1 MAEELSIISSSMLT
15 DVSETEINSL
25 IEKIVASS
33 KNNMDEIC
41 ELTVECTTLL
51 ASAESRSTA
60 LSNQGIF
67 KRLIGNFTGKNQKLR
82 NSILKDQTNALYAAQ
97 GVINRVMAECNNNRK
112 LMLAV
117 NDRISDIY
125 LELKE
130 NQNEVA
136 AGVLMIRKAIVAF
149 YKQYKEELLEQETRI
164 SKVEQFARERC
175 QKCQE
180 ELLSWQRICPY
191 CGEIH
196 SLKTDNINEETRKIL
211 GELSKIINSEDDF
224 EDIAWSVVARKK
236 ARVMRKVKLMAE
248 LGKIPGFTDELVK
261 DIDGLINK
269 CKSEEFQIAIVG
281 VMKAGKSFLMNA
293 LMGAEI
299 ASVEVNPETAAL
311 TKFRSTTGYYLK
323 IRFQNEK
330 DWSRLKK
337 SAKESRNVGKDS
349 LSYMINQPKIVELEK
364 KWVNHEELYIPCS
377 DVAELRKNVKEYTSS
392 RDYKHLFVAEVEV
405 GVDTSIFN
413 MPKEVVFVDTPGL
426 KDPVKYRSDITR
438 AYIKKADAVLI
449 AVPTAALTAEGNE
462 IITTVLDCTDA
473 KKAYIVATQK
483 DLKDT
488 EEDCDK
494 VISLWVK
501 QLVGARRYANKRDA
515 KERIILTSAKM
526 DLLLDKWVSLD
537 ASQRNDPDVFS
548 DNDYSALESFV
559 KRTLKCRRYDIS
571 KLPYEQ
577 DNIVKVKENAGIELL
592 RNILEKTLISKHR
605 ELKVAAIE
613 SDFIRCKKR
622 IKEISKSAVNKEL
635 DAISLAE
642 SGAEELKRQLDE
654 ALAEKQKMESE
665 NQEIRNAA
673 EQLEKEIKRVI
684 TDLERRGR

>member
-180 ELLSWQRICPY
+180 ELLPWQRICPY

-248 LGKIPGFTDELVK
+248 LGKIPGFTD
-261 DIDGLINK
+261 
-269 CKSEEFQIAIVG
+269 
-281 VMKAGKSFLMNA
+281 
-293 LMGAEI
+293 
-299 ASVEVNPETAAL
+299 
-311 TKFRSTTGYYLK
+311 
-323 IRFQNEK
+323 
-330 DWSRLKK
+330 
-337 SAKESRNVGKDS
+337 
-349 LSYMINQPKIVELEK
+349 
-364 KWVNHEELYIPCS
+364 
-377 DVAELRKNVKEYTSS
+377 
-392 RDYKHLFVAEVEV
+392 
-405 GVDTSIFN
+405 
-413 MPKEVVFVDTPGL
+413 
-426 KDPVKYRSDITR
+426 
-438 AYIKKADAVLI
+438 
-449 AVPTAALTAEGNE
+449 
-462 IITTVLDCTDA
+462 
-473 KKAYIVATQK
+473 
-483 DLKDT
+483 
-488 EEDCDK
+488 
-494 VISLWVK
+494 
-501 QLVGARRYANKRDA
+501 
-515 KERIILTSAKM
+515 
-526 DLLLDKWVSLD
+526 
-537 ASQRNDPDVFS
+537 
-548 DNDYSALESFV
+548 
-559 KRTLKCRRYDIS
+559 
-571 KLPYEQ
+571 
-577 DNIVKVKENAGIELL
+577 
-592 RNILEKTLISKHR
+592 
-605 ELKVAAIE
+605 
-613 SDFIRCKKR
+613 
-622 IKEISKSAVNKEL
+622 
-635 DAISLAE
+635 
-642 SGAEELKRQLDE
+642 
-654 ALAEKQKMESE
+654 
-665 NQEIRNAA
+665 
-673 EQLEKEIKRVI
+673 
-684 TDLERRGR
+684 